1 MNRIIAKRPAFTLV
15 ELLVVIAIIGI
26 LIGMLLPAVQAVREA
41 ARRTECM
48 NKSKQQALAMHNYE
62 SARMHFPPGWNGTGN
77 DTTFNGDSGEFIT
90 PFVTNGLKQN
100 YGWQTFIL
108 PFMEHEAIHD
118 QFNFNQAWAQTHT
131 NLSPDG
137 IPPSTRPL
145 AIYRCPSDAEQDTG
159 HENYSGPN
167 GRLNARSSY
176 VICIGAISFS
186 DRLLGNFPETWGV
199 GWQDM
204 KTTFQMMSDG
214 SSNTIIIG
222 ERKNDRISGV
232 DEPRSDRVA
241 YGALWTGRQGSL
253 DHVTA
258 GNGPA
263 GPTDVG
269 DLVNGENFAT
279 NVATSLHV
287 GGAVLGR
294 GDGSTAFIS
303 DNIGIDVFQDLCG
316 MRDGRVVDNF

>member
-1 MNRIIAKRPAFTLV
+1 MNRFIVEERRAFTLV

-48 NKSKQQALAMHNYE
+48 NKSKQQALAT
-62 SARMHFPPGWNGTGN
+62 ARMHLPPAWNGTGN
-77 DTTFNGDSGEFIT
+77 DDEFNGDPGEFIR
-90 PFVTNGLKQN
+90 PFTTNGLKQN

-108 PFMEHEAIHD
+108 PFMEQEAIHD
-118 QFNFNQAWAQTHT
+118 QFNFNVAWAQTQT

-137 IPPSTRPL
+137 IAPATRPL
-145 AIYRCPSDAEQDTG
+145 AIYRCPSDEEQDTG

-176 VICIGAISFS
+176 VICIGA
-186 DRLLGNFPETWGV
+186 FPETWGV

-204 KTTFQMMSDG
+204 QTTFQMMSDG
-214 SSNTIIIG
+214 TSNTIVIG
-222 ERKNDRISGV
+222 ERKNERISGV
-232 DEPRSDRVA
+232 DEPRADRVA
-241 YGALWTGRQGSL
+241 YGALWTGRQGAL

-279 NVATSLHV
+279 NVLQA
-287 GGAVLGR
+287 A
-294 GDGSTAFIS
+294 
-303 DNIGIDVFQDLCG
+303 VFQMRARRPLFLCYAKI
-316 MRDGRVVDNF
+316 

>member
-1 MNRIIAKRPAFTLV
+1 
-15 ELLVVIAIIGI
+15 
-26 LIGMLLPAVQAVREA
+26 
-41 ARRTECM
+41 
-48 NKSKQQALAMHNYE
+48 
-62 SARMHFPPGWNGTGN
+62 
-77 DTTFNGDSGEFIT
+77 
-90 PFVTNGLKQN
+90 
-100 YGWQTFIL
+100 
-108 PFMEHEAIHD
+108 
-118 QFNFNQAWAQTHT
+118 
-131 NLSPDG
+131 
-137 IPPSTRPL
+137 
-145 AIYRCPSDAEQDTG
+145 
-159 HENYSGPN
+159 
-167 GRLNARSSY
+167 
-176 VICIGAISFS
+176 
-186 DRLLGNFPETWGV
+186 
-199 GWQDM
+199 M

-214 SSNTIIIG
+214 SSNTIVIG
-222 ERKNDRISGV
+222 ERKNERISG
-232 DEPRSDRVA
+232 A
-241 YGALWTGRQGSL
+241 YGALWTGRQGAL